1 MSDRKQAPE
10 QFSTMAAEL
19 LRGDLGATT
28 RQQHLD
34 ALLNNPR
41 SLQALKLAMRVE
53 PAADELVNRVRSVQA
68 RRFGFAWLSG
78 WNLGGLTAA
87 SAAAAVMLLAPAPV
101 QESAPVAAPAQQML
115 VADVLTSAS
124 FEPTGELF
132 GGDFEG

>member
-1 MSDRKQAPE
+1 MSDRKQASE
-10 QFSTMAAEL
+10 QTSTMAAEL

-34 ALLNNPR
+34 ALLNDAH

-53 PAADELVNRVRSVQA
+53 PAADTLVDRVRSAPA
-68 RRFGFAWLSG
+68 RRGFAWLSG
-78 WNLGGLTAA
+78 WNLGGLSAA

-101 QESAPVAAPAQQML
+101 HESTPSVAPAQQIL
-115 VADVLTSAS
+115 VADVLTNAS